1 MKQRLKRNSTIA
13 PITPMPNSNT
23 SKTFAL
29 VLALHVALLWLA
41 QAVWTSEPAKAVR
54 EVVAAQLIQEFRA
67 PEPPRPEP
75 QRPQVQK
82 AQPSQALPVLA
93 SQPPTLPSP
102 APSALPAI
110 TAPALNPATPAATS
124 PPAPSVPVTAATPA
138 PASVAS
144 PARPPVVT
152 AAAARMDSCA
162 KPRYP
167 AASERLQEEGTVTL
181 RFLISENGQVLS
193 GAVEKSSG
201 YKRLDD
207 AALAALSLC
216 KFRPASVDGKPKQEW
231 SSLRYRWELNE

>member
-1 MKQRLKRNSTIA
+1 MPMRTDPYAR
-13 PITPMPNSNT
+13 TPAKMSKT
-23 SKTFAL
+23 GKTFAL
-29 VLALHVALLWLA
+29 VLALHLGLLWVA

-67 PEPPRPEP
+67 PEPPKPEP
-75 QRPQVQK
+75 KIVPPSPKAPAPQ
-82 AQPSQALPVLA
+82 PTPVLA
-93 SQPPTLPSP
+93 PQPPVLPSLS
-102 APSALPAI
+102 PSALPVI
-110 TAPALNPATPAATS
+110 TAPAPS
-124 PPAPSVPVTAATPA
+124 PVAPTAVSPSVPVAATAPA
-138 PASVAS
+138 PAVA
-144 PARPPVVT
+144 PARPPVVV

-167 AASERLQEEGTVTL
+167 PASERLQEEGTVTL
-181 RFLISENGQVLS
+181 KFLISENGQVLS

-216 KFRPASVDGKPKQEW
+216 KFRPATVDGKPKQEW